1 MYQLVILLAPLA
13 LLFTPFRRCVLIG
26 PILLAAAIGG
36 YMANMALWKATGGK
50 IQEGTDMSFDVHA
63 AGTGSAAFAPLWA
76 LTVVAIAGAVIYLSY
91 LLVRGSIRAN
101 ARRLAS
107 AADVIDR

>member
-26 PILLAAAIGG
+26 PLLLAAAIGG
-36 YMANMALWKATGGK
+36 YMANMALWEATGGK

-63 AGTGSAAFAPLWA
+63 GTASAAFTPLWT
-76 LTVVAIAGAVIYLSY
+76 LTVVSIVGAVIGLSY
-91 LLVRGSIRAN
+91 LLIRGSIRTNDRRMALATN
-101 ARRLAS
+101 AVGR
-107 AADVIDR
+107 